1 MMTDPPPCCR
11 LCRGTAPHH
20 FCRSETCK
28 CHSAAEQKQKSG
40 RELYRDPVAD
50 QAIGRTMRD
59 RNGIG
64 YQGRPIYLKGTR
76 R

>member
-1 MMTDPPPCCR
+1 MMTDTPPCCS
-11 LCRGTAPHH
+11 LCKGTAPHM
-20 FCRSETCK
+20 FCRSGSCL
-28 CHSAAEQKQKSG
+28 CHSTARQKQSG
-40 RELYRDPVAD
+40 RELYRDPVAE